1 MKKKRLFIIM
11 IIGVIIGIASL
22 YQTFAISSNLSGSGD
37 VYTVSFNN
45 DTKVNVPAGGNK
57 TIYYRV
63 KSNNNGTVKY
73 GALYTGDNIVVKIY
87 ADSTNSSMDTINYK
101 ENKLLKLYVE
111 NTGSSDSTA
120 TLATVFGYEHGGEII
135 VPDNYTLITEVY
147 SASNVNTFAD
157 YISGLY
163 TNASKTNVINNGIT
177 YEYDTTNGLMKDTYN
192 NIRYYGG
199 SPNNYV
205 YFNCDDYSNQSSDTC
220 ELWRIIGV
228 FDDKIKIIRNDS
240 IGEYSYDNKGTST
253 GAETNF
259 GKNNWADARLMKIL
273 NSGYDSETGGSLY
286 WNRKSGTCYSG
297 VSVDSTK
304 DCDMSS
310 VGLKND
316 TTRGLVSETVFSLL
330 GYNDSN
336 IYPNKMYSYERIE
349 GMLYN
354 SSTRAKTWTGKIG
367 LAYPSDYGYAA
378 NFNSCSNTLYD
389 YDNSSCYN
397 NNWMYNGGISWL
409 ITPYSDDGY
418 NVWYMDYNGKIDSY
432 YRASYEYVVK
442 PVLYLNISVGI
453 SNTGS
458 GSSSDPYQISLT
470 SSSPVE
476 PVEPVE
482 PVDPT
487 PSDSVLISK
496 KVTNLYDNASTV
508 SVSDGSNSYL
518 YDTANNLMS
527 DNNDNIRYYGEN
539 PNNYIYFNCDDYSNQ
554 SSDTCELWRII
565 GVFDGKVKLV
575 RSESIGRLA
584 WDMDKNINSSLTTYD
599 NNWSTASLNRFLN
612 TTYLNRGS
620 NITYYSGKT
629 GTTETTIDTSSI
641 GIKSSTRELIGIST
655 WYLRGDS
662 STSIKSLAAYQM
674 ERTSGSVYGS
684 NPTEY
689 ISSTSSDMGV
699 SKIAIPYSS
708 DYGYAAEFGTSNC
721 QQNFNQYSSSTNDY
735 ACKNKNWLGKI
746 ITNSYSGYSWLL
758 TPSSSSSGYIW
769 NIYSSG
775 QVSTMNNSYNAFNVT
790 PVLYLDSSVKADSS
804 GDGSSSNPY
813 RLSV

>member
-11 IIGVIIGIASL
+11 IVGVIIGIASL

-101 ENKLLKLYVE
+101 ENKLLKLYIE

-120 TLATVFGYEHGGEII
+120 TLTTVFGYEHGGEII
-135 VPDNYTLITEVY
+135 APDNYTLITEVY
-147 SASNVNTFAD
+147 GASNVNTFAN

-163 TNASKTNVINNGIT
+163 TNASKTNVINNSIT
-177 YEYDTTNGLMKDTYN
+177 YEYDTTNGLMKDVNN

-220 ELWRIIGV
+220 EI
-228 FDDKIKIIRNDS
+228 
-240 IGEYSYDNKGTST
+240 
-253 GAETNF
+253 
-259 GKNNWADARLMKIL
+259 
-273 NSGYDSETGGSLY
+273 
-286 WNRKSGTCYSG
+286 
-297 VSVDSTK
+297 
-304 DCDMSS
+304 
-310 VGLKND
+310 
-316 TTRGLVSETVFSLL
+316 
-330 GYNDSN
+330 
-336 IYPNKMYSYERIE
+336 
-349 GMLYN
+349 
-354 SSTRAKTWTGKIG
+354 
-367 LAYPSDYGYAA
+367 
-378 NFNSCSNTLYD
+378 
-389 YDNSSCYN
+389 
-397 NNWMYNGGISWL
+397 
-409 ITPYSDDGY
+409 
-418 NVWYMDYNGKIDSY
+418 
-432 YRASYEYVVK
+432 
-442 PVLYLNISVGI
+442 
-453 SNTGS
+453 
-458 GSSSDPYQISLT
+458 
-470 SSSPVE
+470 
-476 PVEPVE
+476 
-482 PVDPT
+482 
-487 PSDSVLISK
+487 
-496 KVTNLYDNASTV
+496 
-508 SVSDGSNSYL
+508 
-518 YDTANNLMS
+518 
-527 DNNDNIRYYGEN
+527 
-539 PNNYIYFNCDDYSNQ
+539 
-554 SSDTCELWRII
+554 WRII

-575 RSESIGRLA
+575 RSESIGKLA

-641 GIKSSTRELIGIST
+641 GIKSSTRDLISIST

-699 SKIAIPYSS
+699 SKIAIPYPS